1 MVYAPGGANGPK
13 KKFPPPP
20 LPAVLA
26 RHPSKGGTTLQVVQ
40 DLNHLI
46 CIIYLAIC
54 VLTSKSSDFKKLG
67 NME

>member
-1 MVYAPGGANGPK
+1 MVYAPGGANGLK
-13 KKFPPPP
+13 KKSPPP
-20 LPAVLA
+20 PAVLA
-26 RHPSKGGTTLQVVQ
+26 RHPSKGGTTLPVVQ

-54 VLTSKSSDFKKLG
+54 VLTSESSDFKKLG